1 MTAVSAP
8 AVVAIDG
15 PAASGKGTVAKGV
28 AQALGFHYLDSG
40 ALYRLVALKALRQA
54 IPVDDETALATA
66 AGELDASFE
75 GDAVSLGGDDVAEA
89 IRDEAVGVAASRV
102 AVYPR
107 VRSALLHWQRS
118 FRRAPGLVAE
128 GRDMGTEV
136 FPDAVLKAY
145 ITASAEERA
154 RRRYNQLIMK
164 GNSVTIDGLLRDIQE
179 RDARDSNRAEAPLKV
194 AADAVVL
201 DTTDL
206 TIDAAIAFVVR
217 QYRAL
222 AAAERK

>member
-1 MTAVSAP
+1 MTAAGALP
-8 AVVAIDG
+8 VVAIDG
-15 PAASGKGTVAKGV
+15 PAASGKGTVAQGV

-40 ALYRLVALKALRQA
+40 ALYRLVALKALRHP
-54 IPVDDETALATA
+54 IPVDDEVALAA
-66 AGELDASFE
+66 AARQLDARFE
-75 GDAVSLGGDDVAEA
+75 GGAVSLDGEDVAEA

-102 AVYPR
+102 AVFPQ
-107 VRSALLHWQRS
+107 VRAALIAWQRS

-128 GRDMGTEV
+128 GRDMGTVV

-145 ITASAEERA
+145 VTASAEERA

-164 GNSVTIDGLLRDIQE
+164 GNSVTIDSLLRDIRE
-179 RDARDSNRAEAPLKV
+179 RDGRDSNRAEAPLRV

-217 QYRAL
+217 HYRAL
-222 AAAERK
+222 AAPER